1 MGFSIVAASAI
12 IGVSVLISIEI
23 LTGSLLPTIT
33 DIDDSYD
40 DMVERIV
47 DSAQTNINITSVT
60 VTINGSNYD
69 HNISLENSGSVTLD
83 TSNFIILI
91 DGESQEFRCSDPY
104 HYPEKIS
111 YFNVSN
117 IAGAG
122 NKRLKVVAD
131 NGISDYFEYIV

>member
-33 DIDDSYD
+33 DIDDSYN

-69 HNISLENSGSVTLD
+69 HNISLENTGSVTLD

-104 HYPEKIS
+104 LYPEKIS

-122 NKRLKVVAD
+122 NKRLKVVTD
-131 NGISDYFEYIV
+131 NGISDYFEYTV